1 MKNTN
6 VKTQEK
12 NLAGEAPVTASRA
25 PVPPFLIKIM
35 NPVMKLVLRSPIHG
49 VASKQIMLLSFKGR
63 KTGKRYTTPV
73 GYVRKN
79 NELTVYTHA
88 RWWQNLRGGAPV
100 TMRLQGRESSGVAET
115 VDKYETV
122 KRMVRDLMEKNGEK
136 MSRRM
141 GFWIENPDP
150 SPDELRQA
158 TQGVTFIRIRL
169 KNGKSNG

>member
-12 NLAGEAPVTASRA
+12 NLVGNSPVSESRA
-25 PVPPFLIKIM
+25 LLPPFLMKIM
-35 NPVMKLVLRSPIHG
+35 NPVMALILRSPIHW

-63 KTGKRYTTPV
+63 KTGKRYSIPV

-79 NELTVYTHA
+79 NELTVFTHA
-88 RWWQNLRGGAPV
+88 RWWRNLRGGAPV
-100 TMRLQGRESSGVAET
+100 TVRIQGHEYSGVAET

-136 MSRRM
+136 CRGGWAS
-141 GFWIENPDP
+141 G
-150 SPDELRQA
+150 LRTKILPPMCYARQRKGLPLFA
-158 TQGVTFIRIRL
+158 L
-169 KNGKSNG
+169 S